1 MEGSIDMADETFLG
15 VGAAAAR
22 IGVSASLL
30 RKLERQGI
38 LPQPPRV
45 IGSDRR
51 IYRNEDVTR
60 IEQVLKERRATRTS
74 EAAA

>member
-38 LPQPPRV
+38 LPSPARV
-45 IGSDRR
+45 VGSDRR
-51 IYRNEDVTR
+51 IYRDEDVTR
-60 IEQVLKERRATRTS
+60 IEQVLKERRTARMS
-74 EAAA
+74 EAA

>member
-22 IGVSASLL
+22 VGVSASLL
-30 RKLERQGI
+30 RKLERQGV
-38 LPQPPRV
+38 LPAPPRV
-45 IGSDRR
+45 VGSDRR
-51 IYRNEDVTR
+51 IYTNESVTR
-60 IEQVLKERRATRTS
+60 IEQVLKARRASRLN